1 MRKLLLAFALV
12 ATPAVAEPVM
22 PGPNATF
29 EERLEYIRQLRIE
42 GEEKHKKAVEESNQR
57 LREFNVKMGFPPDYV
72 ASGSYRRCSSVC
84 TTTVYSNGRVYRF
97 TIFRN

>member
-1 MRKLLLAFALV
+1 MRKFLFVLALFSA
-12 ATPAVAEPVM
+12 PAYAEPVM

-84 TTTVYSNGRVYRF
+84 TITVYHNGRVSRY